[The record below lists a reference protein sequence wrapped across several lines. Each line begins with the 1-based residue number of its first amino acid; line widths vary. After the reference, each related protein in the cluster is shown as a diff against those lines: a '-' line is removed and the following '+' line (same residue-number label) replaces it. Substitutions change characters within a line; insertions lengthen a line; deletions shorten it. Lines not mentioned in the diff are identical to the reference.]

1 MVSSVLESAH
11 FKSQQPGALLT
22 SFSKSSKCLFFF
34 FFQFLPTFWMPAQRD
49 RRQGPREA
57 VQLNGYCVN
66 SVVPCSVWAL
76 NWLIST
82 CTAPN
87 QALPVPPPALPSI
100 ISYHPSWHT
109 RTKQD
114 SQWSKPFY
122 EQAFLFPVKMQNWAV
137 TGSSCLQ

>member
-1 MVSSVLESAH
+1 
-11 FKSQQPGALLT
+11 
-22 SFSKSSKCLFFF
+22 
-34 FFQFLPTFWMPAQRD
+34 MPAEQD

-76 NWLIST
+76 KWLIST

-87 QALPVPPPALPSI
+87 QALPVPPLALPS
-100 ISYHPSWHT
+100 YYPSQHT
-109 RTKQD
+109 HTKQD

-122 EQAFLFPVKMQNWAV
+122 EQAFLSPVKTQNWAV
-137 TGSSCLQ
+137 TGSSCLQQRILHMQEQSRHRVKGCMLIADNSRVVHSVPIMKIIIPLF